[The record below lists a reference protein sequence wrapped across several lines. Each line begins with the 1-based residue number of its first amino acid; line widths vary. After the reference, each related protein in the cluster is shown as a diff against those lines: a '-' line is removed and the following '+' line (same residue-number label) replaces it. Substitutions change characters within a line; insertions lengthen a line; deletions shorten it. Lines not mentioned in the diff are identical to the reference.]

1 MITAKKNFIFGAA
14 RFCFFNI
21 VNAYFYFS
29 HLASSFLYGQAKDFL
44 FSNLPHKPP
53 PSRSVRGILSFLV
66 SLLVLTACA
75 GGGGGGSSSGDS
87 PTGFEADFTFTPM
100 PGGIRIASPS
110 DFGDFVSLNITATS
124 GGISISRAVPIAAF
138 SGDGHPF
145 AGLNDQSDWK
155 FEIRGILIDGSQQQV
170 RIDFIWQENRLD
182 HASGG
187 IRPGANHDRDG
198 RADIVDNDDDNDGVN
213 DDEPDRCSTG
223 ETNWI
228 SNGSS
233 DNDGD
238 GCRDRDEDPDDD
250 NDGLGDGLDR
260 CSTGETNWTRNASSD
275 NDGDGCRDDGE
286 DIDDDNDNILDSM
299 DTGTVDG
306 RVCRLH
312 EDCDNDGLGDNH
324 SIEQQTNLNNV
335 RCSLLADCDDDDV
348 RDGDE
353 AAGCVLKTD
362 CDNDGTNDNLD
373 QCPAGVTSGASTDT
387 DGDGCRDE
395 SEDIDDDGD
404 GLIEIATPAELDA
417 VRYALS
423 GNGSRSSGNAALNTT
438 GCGGDDGITSCSGY
452 ELIANISLAGYANW
466 RPLGHDTDPGTN
478 GCQGATFEGVFEG
491 NGWTISNL
499 SISRSSQD
507 CVGLFGHVATDATIR
522 NLTLRAETVI
532 GRNSVG
538 TLAGDASG
546 AQLFYSSVEV
556 DEVRGGGNIGGLVGD
571 GDSAWI
577 HSSSVVVEEVRGA
590 GSDVGGLVGDGRSVR
605 IVSSS
610 VLMSNLSAGI
620 NNVGGL
626 VGDGRSARIIS
637 SSVVAGE
644 IKAESESNTP
654 FRTGG
659 LVGWGSS
666 ARIHSSSVVV
676 RTVSGGDRIGGLVGW
691 SGSVRIH
698 SSSVVVG
705 ELEGLLNIGGLVGWG
720 LSADQ
725 IFSSAVVVAKME
737 GFGAGGLAGAFANSK
752 VAYSYVVS
760 DSQAVVLV
768 GAGMGEG
775 VDSYWYNAT
784 MGFAGGNHGEA
795 KTSNELQMPM
805 GYTGIYDTWDDNPIT
820 FSDGMIDEPLAV
832 WCDEDNSGSIEGEER
847 IHGNRIWDF
856 GTNTKYPAIRCTPID
871 PDYWRGWWSL
881 DGDGEPQLNQ
891 TRLDNLLP

>member
-1 MITAKKNFIFGAA
+1 MIKAKQIFISGAA
-14 RFCFFNI
+14 RSHFFSI
-21 VNAYFYFS
+21 VNTRFHFS
-29 HLASSFLYGQAKDFL
+29 HLASSMSSFCIRQR
-44 FSNLPHKPP
+44 PP
-53 PSRSVRGILSFLV
+53 PPPRLSRSVWGIIPFLV
-66 SLLVLTACA
+66 SFLFLIACA
-75 GGGGGGSSSGDS
+75 GGGGGSS
-87 PTGFEADFTFTPM
+87 TGFGVDLTFAPISN
-100 PGGIRIASPS
+100 GIRIANQSS
-110 DFGDFVSLNITATS
+110 FGNFVSLNVTATS
-124 GGISISRAVPIAAF
+124 GGTSISRVVPITAF
-138 SGDGHPF
+138 SGDGYPF
-145 AGLNDQSDWK
+145 TGLSNQSAWK
-155 FEIRGILIDGSQQQV
+155 FGIRGILSDDSQQQV
-170 RIDFIWQENRLD
+170 RIAFVWPENLLD
-182 HASGG
+182 HVVSGG

-478 GCQGATFEGVFEG
+478 GCQGAAFEGVFEG

-532 GRNSVG
+532 GRDSVG
-538 TLAGDASG
+538 ALTGDGNG
-546 AQLFYSSVEV
+546 AQLFSSSVV
-556 DEVRGGGNIGGLVGD
+556 AAEVRGGGDIGGLVGD
-571 GDSAWI
+571 GSSARI

-610 VLMSNLSAGI
+610 VLMSNLSGGI

-644 IKAESESNTP
+644 IKAGSESNTP
-654 FRTGG
+654 LRTGG

-666 ARIHSSSVVV
+666 AWIHSSSVVV

-720 LSADQ
+720 LSADR

-737 GFGAGGLAGAFANSK
+737 GLGVIGGLAGAFANSK

-760 DSQAVVLV
+760 DSQAVALV
-768 GAGMGEG
+768 GGGMGEG
-775 VDSYWYNAT
+775 VDSYWYNDT

-795 KTSNELQMPM
+795 KTSSQLSSPTD
-805 GYTGIYDTWDDNPIT
+805 YTGIYDTWDNNPII
-820 FSDGMIDEPLAV
+820 FSDEMIDEPLAV
-832 WCDEDNSGSIEGEER
+832 WCDEDNSGSIETGED
-847 IHGNRIWDF
+847 ISDNLIWDF
-856 GTNTKYPAIRCTPID
+856 GTNTEYPAIRCTPID

>member
-1 MITAKKNFIFGAA
+1 M
-14 RFCFFNI
+14 
-21 VNAYFYFS
+21 
-29 HLASSFLYGQAKDFL
+29 
-44 FSNLPHKPP
+44 
-53 PSRSVRGILSFLV
+53 RGILSFLV

-75 GGGGGGSSSGDS
+75 GGSGGGSSGGDS

-110 DFGDFVSLNITATS
+110 DFGDFTSLNITATS
-124 GGISISRAVPIAAF
+124 GGTSISRVVPITAF

-155 FEIRGILIDGSQQQV
+155 FEIRGILSDGSQQQV

-353 AAGCVLKTD
+353 AAGCVLKVD
-362 CDNDGTNDNLD
+362 CDNDGTDDNLD

-478 GCQGATFEGVFEG
+478 GCQGAAFEGVFEG

-532 GRNSVG
+532 GRDSVG

-556 DEVRGGGNIGGLVGD
+556 DEVRGGGDIGGLIG
-571 GDSAWI
+571 GGRSARI
-577 HSSSVVVEEVRGA
+577 HSSSVVAEEVRGADSDVGGLVGGGRSAQIHSSSVVAEEVRGITNVGGLVGGGRSAQIHSSSVVAEEVRGA
-590 GSDVGGLVGDGRSVR
+590 GSDVGGLVGNGQSAQ
-605 IVSSS
+605 IHSSS
-610 VLMSNLSAGI
+610 VLLHK
-620 NNVGGL
+620 VR
-626 VGDGRSARIIS
+626 GDFD
-637 SSVVAGE
+637 
-644 IKAESESNTP
+644 N
-654 FRTGG
+654 TGG
-659 LVGWGSS
+659 LVGWGQAAQIHSSLVVAGNVSGGRGAVGGLVGWGQSAQIHSSSVVVGEISGRVAIGGLVGRGRS

-676 RTVSGGDRIGGLVGW
+676 GEVRSLSLAGGLVGD
-691 SGSVRIH
+691 GSVARIL
-698 SSSVVVG
+698 SS
-705 ELEGLLNIGGLVGWG
+705 L
-720 LSADQ
+720 
-725 IFSSAVVVAKME
+725 VVAAE
-737 GFGAGGLAGAFANSK
+737 VDGATVGGLAATFNSDSR

-847 IHGNRIWDF
+847 ILGNRIWDF